1 MPAGEPSSMEEGAS
15 QRRGTRVAVRSGRQ
29 GWAEAL
35 GGAWPSRALT
45 GVRRPSL
52 ARALDVE
59 WDERRPFLW
68 LPVAAIAG
76 VLLYLA
82 ADREPV
88 LWLPLVLAG
97 PAAGLAWG
105 TRGRPLASALS
116 LGALALVAGFV
127 SAELRARAVATPML
141 DRVRIV
147 KIAGR
152 VDEVDVRP
160 SGARFVL
167 TVTDPGD
174 LKPAPRRVRLTARRA
189 DDLAAGASVSVTAR
203 LLPPSGAVL
212 PGGYS
217 FARDAYFSGIGAVG
231 SVLGRVRI
239 APDPAPP
246 GWRARA
252 SASVDRARNDLA
264 ARVNEVAG
272 GGDTG
277 AIAAAMVTG
286 KRDLLSAGGRE
297 IIRQAGIFHIVTI
310 AGVQMTLVAGLIF
323 GLARRLLALSPTLAL
338 TKPIKAWA
346 AAAAILGAVAY
357 DIGTGSRVGT
367 QRAFFMTLVMLG
379 AVIAGRRA
387 LTMRNLAFAALAVVA
402 IEPEQVAGASF
413 QLSFAAVAA
422 LIAVQEARLRRLPD
436 DPLAEPAPRTAPVPP
451 WRYRLRHAGV
461 KVLHLLTATVFATAA
476 TAPFM
481 AAEFHELSPYVFV
494 GNPLTLAMI
503 EFFAVP
509 GALLGTLL
517 YPLGLD
523 APVWHWV
530 GFGIRT
536 VMAVAQMLAEAPHS
550 TVHLRA
556 FAPWALPCFALAFL
570 SLVIWR
576 TALLRLTALPLL
588 ALGLAGALSGSVPDM
603 IVAPTGGA
611 VAIRAL
617 DGRLG
622 MVGKPGGFTA
632 EQWLRAD
639 GDPRDADDPKGV
651 RLALPDAR
659 CDKLACVAPLP
670 GGGFLSL
677 VTDPSAF
684 AEDCRRASI
693 IVTSL
698 AAPRVCPAATV
709 IDRISLAET
718 GALALTR
725 TRDGWSIEPAR
736 AVGEKRPWSPPAKPA
751 RVLHQRVRP
760 GDAAMPDQPI
770 PEPLPEAE
778 PRPAE

>member
-1 MPAGEPSSMEEGAS
+1 M
-15 QRRGTRVAVRSGRQ
+15 
-29 GWAEAL
+29 AL
-35 GGAWPSRALT
+35 AGAWPARALT
-45 GVRRPSL
+45 SPTLPSIS
-52 ARALDVE
+52 RAFEVE

-68 LPVAAIAG
+68 LPVAAIGG
-76 VLLYLA
+76 VMLYLA

-88 LWLPLVLAG
+88 LWLPLVLVLV
-97 PAAGLAWG
+97 AAGAAWRK
-105 TRGRPLASALS
+105 RGRPLASALS
-116 LGALALVAGFV
+116 LGMLALVVGFV
-127 SAELRARAVATPML
+127 SAEFRARVVATPML
-141 DRVRIV
+141 DRVRIA

-167 TVTDPGD
+167 TLTDPGD
-174 LKPAPRRVRLTARRA
+174 LSPAPRRVRLTSRRV
-189 DDLAAGASVSVTAR
+189 DDLAAGKTVSVTAR

-212 PGGYS
+212 PGGYD

-239 APDPAPP
+239 DADAAPP

-252 SASVDRARNDLA
+252 SAVVDRARNDLA
-264 ARVNEVAG
+264 ARVNEVVG

-323 GLARRLLALSPTLAL
+323 GLVRRGLALNPTLAL
-338 TKPIKAWA
+338 TRPIKAWA
-346 AAAAILGAVAY
+346 ATAAILGAVAY
-357 DIGTGSRVGT
+357 DVGTGSRVGT
-367 QRAFFMTLVMLG
+367 QRALFMTLVMLG

-387 LTMRNLAFAALAVVA
+387 LTMRNLAFAALAVVL

-436 DPLAEPAPRTAPVPP
+436 DPLAEPAPRSAPVSP
-451 WRYRLRHAGV
+451 WRHRMRHAGSKIV
-461 KVLHLLTATVFATAA
+461 HLLTATVFATAA

-509 GALLGTLL
+509 GALLGTVL

-530 GFGIRT
+530 AFGIRT
-536 VMAVAQMLAEAPHS
+536 VMSVARMLADAPHS

-570 SLVIWR
+570 SIVIWR
-576 TALLRLTALPLL
+576 TAVLRLSALPLL
-588 ALGLAGALSGSVPDM
+588 ALGLVGAASGSVPDL

-611 VAIRAL
+611 VAVRAP

-639 GDPRDADDPKGV
+639 GDPRDADDPKGA
-651 RLALPDAR
+651 RLALPDLR

-684 AEDCRRASI
+684 AEDCRRAGV
-693 IVTSL
+693 IVTAL

-709 IDRISLAET
+709 IDRISLERT
-718 GALALTR
+718 GALALER
-725 TRDGWSIEPAR
+725 GRDGWTVVSDR
-736 AVGEKRPWSPPAKPA
+736 AVGQDRPWSPATKPA
-751 RVLHQRVRP
+751 RASPQRVRP
-760 GDAAMPDQPI
+760 GQTAAAPGTPETPPDVS
-770 PEPLPEAE
+770 PEAD

>member
-1 MPAGEPSSMEEGAS
+1 MPL
-15 QRRGTRVAVRSGRQ
+15 RSGRQ
-29 GWAEAL
+29 GWSDAL
-35 GGAWPSRALT
+35 AGAWPSRALAAP
-45 GVRRPSL
+45 GLPSL
-52 ARALDVE
+52 AGAFERE

-68 LPVAAIAG
+68 LPVAAIGG
-76 VLLYLA
+76 VLLYLV

-88 LWLPLVLAG
+88 LWLPLLLGFV
-97 PAAGLAWG
+97 AAVAAWMV
-105 TRGRPLASALS
+105 RGHPLGSALS
-116 LGALALVAGFV
+116 LGALALVVGFV
-127 SAELRARAVATPML
+127 SAELRTRAVATPML

-147 KIAGR
+147 RIAGR
-152 VDEVDVRP
+152 VDEVDLRP

-174 LKPAPRRVRLTARRA
+174 LAPAPRRVRLTARRV
-189 DDLAAGASVSVTAR
+189 DDLAAGASVSLTAR

-212 PGGYS
+212 PGGYD

-231 SVLGRVRI
+231 SVLGRVRA
-239 APDPAPP
+239 APEPASG
-246 GWRARA
+246 GWRARILA
-252 SASVDRARNDLA
+252 AIDRARNDLA
-264 ARVNEVAG
+264 ARVDAVVG
-272 GGDTG
+272 DDDTG

-297 IIRQAGIFHIVTI
+297 IIREAGIFHIITI

-323 GLARRLLALSPTLAL
+323 GLVRRALALSATLAL
-338 TKPIKAWA
+338 TRPIKAWA
-346 AAAAILGAVAY
+346 AAVAILGAVAY

-367 QRAFFMTLVMLG
+367 QRALFMTLVMLG

-436 DPLAEPAPRTAPVPP
+436 DPLAEPAPRQAPVPP
-451 WRYRLRHAGV
+451 WRHRLRHAGS

-481 AAEFHELSPYVFV
+481 AAEFHELSPYVFI

-509 GALLGTLL
+509 GALLGTAL

-536 VMAVAQMLAEAPHS
+536 VMAVARILADAPHA

-570 SLVIWR
+570 NLVIWR
-576 TALLRLTALPLL
+576 TGMLRLVALPLFG
-588 ALGLAGALSGSVPDM
+588 LGLVGAMAGAAPDA
-603 IVAPTGGA
+603 IVAPTGAA
-611 VAIRAL
+611 VAIRAP
-617 DGRLG
+617 DGQLG
-622 MVGKPGGFTA
+622 TLGKPGGFTA

-639 GDPRDADDPKGV
+639 GDPRDADDPKGAK
-651 RLALPDAR
+651 LALPAAR

-677 VTDPSAF
+677 VIDPAAF
-684 AEDCRRASI
+684 AEDCRRAAV
-693 IVTSL
+693 IVTAL

-709 IDRISLAET
+709 IDRISLAT
-718 GALALTR
+718 SGALALKR
-725 TRDGWSIEPAR
+725 NGDGWAVDKAR
-736 AVGEKRPWSPPAKPA
+736 PVGEDRPWSPAPKPPPVA
-751 RVLHQRVRP
+751 RGRTRP
-760 GDAAMPDQPI
+760 GEAAPAAGLTAPAPDAA
-770 PEPLPEAE
+770 PEAE